1 MCCQKLFARLQ
12 KLYSLGG
19 HKVPT
24 MISGLLFPSPHSEEG
39 ERLKAEGAL
48 ACKEGNMRKKR
59 KLAQVVDLT
68 EPVKFRMVG
77 EDGHKLTMAQAKL
90 FRKGFEIQYI
100 RASEVEDSD
109 VSRKK
114 LHILLQLI
122 KAGRNPLGWEKG
134 ERY

>member
-1 MCCQKLFARLQ
+1 MVHTRTFFRCLLNVTMASPGGELITNAIDIKTIESTQYINLEHTSLVQVVRGPSTVKAEVTMCCQKLFARLQ

-59 KLAQVVDLT
+59 
-68 EPVKFRMVG
+68 
-77 EDGHKLTMAQAKL
+77 
-90 FRKGFEIQYI
+90 
-100 RASEVEDSD
+100 
-109 VSRKK
+109 
-114 LHILLQLI
+114 
-122 KAGRNPLGWEKG
+122 
-134 ERY
+134 